1 MNNHRIFTIPNF
13 FSLIRIFLVIPIY
26 YYISIDKN
34 SIALVYVA
42 LAFVSDGLD
51 GYLARRLNQV
61 SNVGKILDPVADK
74 ICTSGGFISLSIF
87 QGLPFWITAVII
99 ARDIV
104 IIFGS
109 ILLIERKKV
118 VTPSNYLGKIT
129 VTIISLFAI
138 SILLKLDVLF
148 HPLLI
153 SVIILLTLSLF
164 YYALVFIKNLKSDA
178 HN

>member
-34 SIALVYVA
+34 IIALVYVV

-61 SNVGKILDPVADK
+61 SDVGKILDPLADK
-74 ICTSGGFISLSIF
+74 ICTSGGFIALSIF
-87 QGLPFWITAVII
+87 QGLPFWITTAII
-99 ARDIV
+99 ARDI
-104 IIFGS
+104 IIILGS

-129 VTIISLFAI
+129 VTIISFFAI
-138 SILLKLDVLF
+138 SILLKLDVLYQ
-148 HPLLI
+148 PLLI
-153 SVIILLTLSLF
+153 SVIILLSLSLF
-164 YYALVFIKNLKSDA
+164 YYAIIFIKNLKNDA
-178 HN
+178 HA